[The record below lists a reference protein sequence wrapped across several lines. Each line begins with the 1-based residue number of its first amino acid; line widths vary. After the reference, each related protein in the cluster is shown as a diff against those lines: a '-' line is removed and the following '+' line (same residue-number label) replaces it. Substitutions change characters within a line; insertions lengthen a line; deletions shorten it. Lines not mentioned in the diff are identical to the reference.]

1 MGFLSKIKELGFW
14 LSFEK
19 NVKPHKSFQESE
31 PPPAPDY
38 NNIEHW
44 VAHPQKASK
53 VHYTPEGVAGSS
65 AWKDG
70 EVDCFFIYPTLCFS
84 KLHWNAPLDHA
95 STNELVEE
103 TIMTGQA
110 SVFNSC
116 CRIFAPRY
124 RQATFYA
131 FPGMQK
137 GGREALEIAYKDILD
152 AFEVYLKNYNQG
164 RPFFIAGHSQGSL
177 LIIRLLEE
185 RIEGT
190 PLAKQL
196 VAAYPLG
203 FWFPGDKFGTTLN
216 TIMPATNATR
226 LHSVVAWDTYLEKG
240 GPMRKMDKGEITYS
254 KNGKVEWKKRTELV
268 PLCVNPLSWT
278 TYQTPAPET
287 ANKGAVHLQF
297 AGNPPSWTEHLT
309 EEKLGLNCTSLSKPY
324 LGEVSATVGNDNF
337 LRVSEPKD
345 APFKAMAMPGG
356 NMHVYDF
363 GLFYMNIRE
372 NIQER
377 WAAYKKKY
385 ELGN

>member
-1 MGFLSKIKELGFW
+1 MSFISKIKQLGFW

-19 NVKPHKSFQESE
+19 NVKPYKSFQESI
-31 PPPAPDY
+31 PPAAPDY
-38 NNIEHW
+38 LNIAHW

-53 VHYTPEGVAGSS
+53 VHYTPEGTAPSK

-84 KLHWNAPLDHA
+84 KLHWNAPLDHV

-124 RQATFYA
+124 RQATFYS

-137 GGREALEIAYKDILD
+137 GGREALEIAYKDVLD
-152 AFEVYLKNYNQG
+152 AFNVYLENYNNG

-177 LIIRLLEE
+177 LIMRLLEE

-203 FWFPGDKFGTTLN
+203 YWFPGDKFGATLN
-216 TIMPATNATR
+216 TIVPATSPTR
-226 LHSVVAWDTYLEKG
+226 LHSVVAYDTFLEGG
-240 GPMRKMDKGEITYS
+240 GPMRKMDKGEISYS
-254 KNGKVEWKKRTELV
+254 KNGQLEWKKRTDLV
-268 PLCVNPLSWT
+268 PLCVNPLNWS
-278 TYQTPAPET
+278 TYQTPAPDMQ
-287 ANKGAVHLQF
+287 NKGAVHLHF
-297 AGNPPSWTEHLT
+297 AGNPPSWEEHLT
-309 EEKLGLNCTSLSKPY
+309 EAKLGLNCTGLSKPY
-324 LGEVSATVGNDNF
+324 TAEVSAKVGNDNF
-337 LRVSEPKD
+337 LYVSKPKHD
-345 APFKAMAMPGG
+345 AFVAMSMPGG

-363 GLFYMNIRE
+363 GLFYMNLRE
-372 NIQER
+372 NIQTR
-377 WAAYKKKY
+377 WAAYQKQYGK
-385 ELGN
+385 